1 MTVGVD
7 APGFA
12 SFWQAGFESASHR
25 NERGVRVDML
35 AATQHVEQAEED
47 YARLRSLGIRVA
59 REGVRWHLVDQG
71 GAFDFSSLAPLVA
84 AAKRQGIQVIWT
96 LCHYGWPD
104 DLDVFS
110 PAFIDRFAAYCAATA
125 RFIARYSADIPFYS
139 PINEISFLA
148 FSAGETGA
156 IHPCAR
162 YRGDELKAQLVR
174 ASIAGIE
181 AIWSVDA
188 RARIVHIDPIV
199 NLVPPLD
206 APELAGLAAEE
217 HGSQFAAWDW
227 LAGRGRPELG
237 GHPRYLDI
245 VGVNYYHNNQ
255 WEYPVTRE
263 HMVHLQWDDEP
274 RDPRWVPL
282 HQLLA
287 AACARYQRP
296 IFLAETSHFG
306 AGRARWLIE
315 MASEVVQARA
325 IGVPVA
331 GICLYPILD
340 RPDWNDADHWHNSG
354 LWDLIPDAQGRLQ
367 RDLVEEYAA
376 AFREARRR
384 LGDPHGDALAA
395 GG

>member
-1 MTVGVD
+1 MSVVD

-25 NERGVRVDML
+25 TEDGIRVDML
-35 AATQHVEQAEED
+35 AATQHVEQAAED
-47 YARLRSLGIRVA
+47 YARLRRLGIRVA

-104 DLDVFS
+104 DLDLFS
-110 PAFIDRFAAYCAATA
+110 PAFIHRFAAYCAATA
-125 RFIARYSADIPFYS
+125 HFIACQGAEVPIYS

-148 FSAGETGA
+148 FAAGETGWF
-156 IHPCAR
+156 HPCAR
-162 YRGDELKAQLVR
+162 DRGDELKAQLVR

-188 RARIVHIDPIV
+188 RARIVHVDPLV

-206 APELAGLAAEE
+206 GPDRAALAAEQ
-217 HGSQFAAWDW
+217 HASQFAAWDW
-227 LAGRGRPELG
+227 LAGRARPELG

-245 VGVNYYHNNQ
+245 MGVNYYHNNQ

-263 HMVHLQWDDEP
+263 HMVHLRWDGEP
-274 RDPRWVPL
+274 RDPRWVPC

-287 AACARYQRP
+287 AAYARYHRP
-296 IFLAETSHFG
+296 IFVAETSHFG
-306 AGRARWLIE
+306 AGRARWITE
-315 MASEVVQARA
+315 MAAEVAQARA

-354 LWDLIPDAQGRLQ
+354 LWDLIPDAHGRLQ
-367 RDLVEEYAA
+367 RVLIEQYAA
-376 AFREARRR
+376 AFQDARRE
-384 LGDPHGDALAA
+384 LGDACVASSA
-395 GG
+395 